1 MRSFDEIFAIA
12 AERKGGADALEAL
25 MPQPKSAAEIAATP
39 DDRILSAMTRG
50 IFQAGF
56 SWKVI
61 DAKWPGFEEA
71 FEGFVPVRWKFM
83 SDDDLDSLVSDKR
96 IVRNGPKILTVREN
110 ATFLC
115 DLEDEYGSAAK
126 CIADWPMDDFIGL
139 LDMLKKRGSRLG
151 GNTGQYFLRFIG
163 KDGWVLG
170 RDGVAA
176 LIREGVVDKTPTG
189 KGAMKAVQAA
199 YSQWAE
205 ESGRPFAHISR
216 TLAASIDAAPAL

>member
-1 MRSFDEIFAIA
+1 MRSFHEIFAIA
-12 AERKGGADALEAL
+12 AERKGGADAVEAQL
-25 MPQPKSAAEIAATP
+25 PTLPRPDALPAIG
-39 DDRILSAMTRG
+39 DDRVLAGMTRA

-83 SDDDLDSLVSDKR
+83 SDDDLDDLLKDKR
-96 IVRNGPKILTVREN
+96 IVRNGPKITTVRDN
-110 ATFLC
+110 AILIC

-126 CIADWPMDDFIGL
+126 CIADWPMEDFVGL
-139 LDMLKKRGSRLG
+139 LEMLKKRGSRLG
-151 GNTGQYFLRFIG
+151 GNTGPYFLRFLG

-176 LIREGVVDKTPTG
+176 LIREGVVDKEPTG
-189 KGAMKAVQAA
+189 KGAMRAVQEAFNV
-199 YSQWAE
+199 WAS

-216 TLAASIDAAPAL
+216 TLAMSIDT

>member
-12 AERKGGADALEAL
+12 AERKGGVEALEAL
-25 MPQPKSAAEIAATP
+25 LPQPKPAAEIAAIP
-39 DDRILSAMTRG
+39 DDRILSGMTRA

-71 FEGFVPVRWKFM
+71 FEGFTPVRWKFM

-96 IVRNGPKILTVREN
+96 IVRNGPKIVTVREN
-110 ATFLC
+110 ASLLC

-151 GNTGQYFLRFIG
+151 GNTGTYFLRFLG
-163 KDGWVLG
+163 KDGWVMG

-176 LIREGVVDKTPTG
+176 LVREGVVDKTPTG

-199 YSQWAE
+199 YNQWAE
-205 ESGRPFAHISR
+205 ESGRPFGHISR
-216 TLAASIDAAPAL
+216 TLAASIDVAPSL

>member
-12 AERKGGADALEAL
+12 AERKGGPEALEAM
-25 MPQPKSAAEIAATP
+25 MPKPKRPDELAAIG
-39 DDRILSAMTRG
+39 DDRILAGMTRA

-83 SDDDLDSLVSDKR
+83 SDDDLDTLLKDKR
-96 IVRNGPKILTVREN
+96 IVRNGPKITTVRDN
-110 ATFLC
+110 AILLC
-115 DLEDEYGSAAK
+115 ELEDEYGSAAK
-126 CIADWPMDDFIGL
+126 CIADWPMEDFIGL
-139 LDMLKKRGSRLG
+139 LEMLKKRGSRLG
-151 GNTGQYFLRFIG
+151 GNTGPYFLRFLG

-176 LIREGVVDKTPTG
+176 LIREGVVDKEPTG
-189 KGAMKAVQAA
+189 KAAMRAVQEAFNVWAA
-199 YSQWAE
+199 
-205 ESGRPFAHISR
+205 ESGRPFAQISR
-216 TLAASIDAAPAL
+216 TLAMSIDA

>member
-1 MRSFDEIFAIA
+1 MRTYDEIFAIA
-12 AERKGGADALEAL
+12 VERKGSAAAVEAQL
-25 MPQPKSAAEIAATP
+25 PQVKSADEITAIG
-39 DDRILSAMTRG
+39 DDRILAGMTRA

-83 SDDDLDSLVSDKR
+83 SDDDLDDLLKDKR
-96 IVRNGPKILTVREN
+96 IVRNGPKIMTVRDN
-110 ATFLC
+110 AVLLC

-126 CIADWPMDDFIGL
+126 CIADWPMEDFVGL
-139 LDMLKKRGSRLG
+139 LEMLKKRGSRLG
-151 GNTGQYFLRFIG
+151 GNTGPYFLRFLG

-176 LIREGVVDKTPTG
+176 LIREGVVDKEPTG
-189 KGAMKAVQAA
+189 KGAMRAVQEAFNV
-199 YSQWAE
+199 WAL
-205 ESGRPFAHISR
+205 ESGRSFAQISR
-216 TLAASIDAAPAL
+216 TLAMSIDA

>member
-1 MRSFDEIFAIA
+1 MRTYDEIFAIA
-12 AERKGGADALEAL
+12 VERKGSVAAVEAQL
-25 MPQPKSAAEIAATP
+25 PQVKSADEITAIG
-39 DDRILSAMTRG
+39 DDRILAGMTRA

-83 SDDDLDSLVSDKR
+83 SDDDLDDLLKDKR
-96 IVRNGPKILTVREN
+96 IVRNGPKIMTVRDN
-110 ATFLC
+110 AILLC

-126 CIADWPMDDFIGL
+126 CIADWPMEDFVGL
-139 LDMLKKRGSRLG
+139 LEMLKKRGSRLG
-151 GNTGQYFLRFIG
+151 GNTGPYFLRFLG

-176 LIREGVVDKTPTG
+176 LIREGVVDKEPTG
-189 KGAMKAVQAA
+189 KGALRAVQEAFNEWAA
-199 YSQWAE
+199 D
-205 ESGRPFAHISR
+205 SGRSFAQISR
-216 TLAASIDAAPAL
+216 TLAMSIDT

>member
-12 AERKGGADALEAL
+12 AERKGGTDAVEAQL
-25 MPQPKSAAEIAATP
+25 PRLPRPDELAAIG
-39 DDRILSAMTRG
+39 DDRVLAGMTRA

-83 SDDDLDSLVSDKR
+83 SDDDLDDLLKDKR
-96 IVRNGPKILTVREN
+96 IVRNGAKITTVRDN
-110 ATFLC
+110 AILIC

-126 CIADWPMDDFIGL
+126 CIADWPMEDFVGL
-139 LDMLKKRGSRLG
+139 LEMLKKRGSRLG
-151 GNTGQYFLRFIG
+151 GNTGPYFLRFLG

-176 LIREGVVDKTPTG
+176 LIREGVVDKEPTG
-189 KGAMKAVQAA
+189 KGAMRAVQEAFNIWAA
-199 YSQWAE
+199 
-205 ESGRPFAHISR
+205 ESSRPFAHISR
-216 TLAASIDAAPAL
+216 VLAMSIDA

>member
-12 AERKGGADALEAL
+12 AERKGGAEAVEAQL
-25 MPQPKSAAEIAATP
+25 PTMLRPDELAAIG
-39 DDRILSAMTRG
+39 DDRVLAGMTRA

-61 DAKWPGFEEA
+61 ENKWPGFEEA
-71 FEGFVPVRWKFM
+71 FEGFVPARWKFM
-83 SDDDLDSLVSDKR
+83 SDDDLDDLLKDKR
-96 IVRNGPKILTVREN
+96 IVRNGSKITTVRDN
-110 ATFLC
+110 AILIC

-126 CIADWPMDDFIGL
+126 CIADWPMEDFVGL

-151 GNTGQYFLRFIG
+151 GNTGPYFLRFLG

-176 LIREGVVDKTPTG
+176 LIREGVVDKEPTG
-189 KGAMKAVQAA
+189 KGAMRAVQEAFNT
-199 YSQWAE
+199 WAL

-216 TLAASIDAAPAL
+216 VLAMSIDA